1 MVAGSEKEQ
10 FRTMISTGEYY
21 DVIDLIYSSYSIE
34 TLYEMGVVLDLTDLI
49 EQYMPNY
56 VAFVNSNEELKMQAY
71 TIIDGEKKM
80 LKIVGGGNDV
90 TKTFEGYGYRRDWL
104 VKYGVNP
111 KTGEPF
117 TGGYSAKTSDGKNDP
132 NSWSDNVM
140 FPSWYD
146 ETNKYAVEYKAN
158 HPEWD
163 GSNPIFIS
171 DWEWMFGIFEK
182 AFEDLGI
189 TDSYCMSIYYVG
201 YMETGDMWSSFG
213 GGSPLWSK
221 KDGKLSFNALTDSM
235 KSYLEC
241 MNNWYEKGWLDKR
254 FNERSSDMFYSI
266 NQSAFRQGKVPV
278 ICAGLGNV
286 GNNIEDSEYPLT
298 DGIMLYPT
306 KLPINDLYGTEETK
320 GKEPDALYQGTYAT
334 GSVAVTSNAKDKD
347 LATLLTF
354 IDYLY
359 TEEGC
364 KIAAMGLN
372 KEQYEEIKDSLE
384 KNSEGLDVM
393 ARFGLENGCY
403 YVEDGKYYREKSI
416 EDVNYL
422 QLAVVADRIPIG
434 IKMND
439 GVYVKNEITIKAWDE
454 WMTWR
459 DTANVRNYS
468 TFFSD
473 DDSKVYTRVRNQ
485 INTKMS
491 VEIPKFIK
499 GEYNLDSDFDTFAKT
514 INKMNADKVTDLFA
528 ELFKKYGIS

>member
-1 MVAGSEKEQ
+1 MVAGSESDQ
-10 FRTMISTGEYY
+10 FQTMISTGEYY

-384 KNSEGLDVM
+384 KDS
-393 ARFGLENGCY
+393 
-403 YVEDGKYYREKSI
+403 DGKNIVEKYDLTGGMYHIKDGSYYKAKAI
-416 EDVNYL
+416 QGGAYL
-422 QLAVVADRIPIG
+422 LQAVVPDRICIG
-434 IKMND
+434 IKKVS
-439 GVYVKNEITIKAWDE
+439 GVVEYEDKMMQRTQKE
-454 WMTWR
+454 WMTYKNTAGILNYADLLNEEQSKAYNKANNQLT
-459 DTANVRNYS
+459 DT
-468 TFFSD
+468 
-473 DDSKVYTRVRNQ
+473 
-485 INTKMS
+485 IS
-491 VEIPKFIK
+491 VEFPKFIK
-499 GEYNLDSDFDTFAKT
+499 GTYNMTTDFETFAKT
-514 INKMNADKVTDLFA
+514 VNKMAPEKVAKIFQ
-528 ELFKKYGIS
+528 ELFNGMK